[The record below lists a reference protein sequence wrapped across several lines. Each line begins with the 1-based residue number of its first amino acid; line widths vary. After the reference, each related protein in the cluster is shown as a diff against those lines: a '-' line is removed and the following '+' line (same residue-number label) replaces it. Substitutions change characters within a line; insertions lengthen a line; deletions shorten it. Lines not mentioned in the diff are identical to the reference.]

1 MLKLEE
7 HLPFEFIAVFAQGI
21 IWSHIIACK
30 KNSGEDVRCKTARQP
45 ILFESAGNTNC
56 GNRTLR
62 MWCFLTLL
70 MRTFSECAV

>member
-30 KNSGEDVRCKTARQP
+30 KKT
-45 ILFESAGNTNC
+45 LV
-56 GNRTLR
+56 
-62 MWCFLTLL
+62 
-70 MRTFSECAV
+70 RTFVVRPQDNPFCLSLLGTQIVAIEH